1 MAADP
6 LFADAVDEAIGGD
19 PLADSPEAR
28 PERPIAPG
36 DFPSFYVRHR
46 SALDLHARRFLDDP
60 HEVEDVVQ
68 ETFLK
73 LFLAVPEIETELQA
87 LAFSRRVMTNLCI
100 DRYRA
105 RKRRPA
111 VINLDQG
118 TAEEVLAED
127 EPADP
132 VIQAEDAA
140 VVRQALGLLTPLHR
154 AALVKREVEEKPL
167 PVIAEELGIPEDSV
181 KHLLF
186 RARRAL
192 RRLLV
197 GTTVDPDV
205 PLESMTLREALA
217 AAPRRVLTATGA
229 LLVILLVVATGAVVR
244 GTASTPAVSNAGG
257 PVLGG
262 GSLPTGTPAPGHRSR
277 KKGHTAAGSKH
288 HAASHRS
295 TTGSA
300 SQPPASTA
308 PVVHHHGTGTPGQHH
323 APPQP
328 PKTGS
333 GGHRPKPPT
342 HPNGPP
348 SGPIAK
354 VTGIT
359 TTANPTVTPTGAA
372 TQNSTGT
379 AITAASQ
386 LVATTTQGT
395 LVLNQSVTQ
404 SAVASESDVSVVPLV
419 SNGSNAVLLSASSSS
434 SFVKT
439 DAGVVV
445 TADVQTQPP
454 AVANGINLPITELN
468 VTLDYTPDLANL
480 VSETVMVSSDPTASA
495 TATLGRSATPS
506 AQTLP
511 NPDVLVD
518 SRRSAN

>member
-19 PLADSPEAR
+19 PLADSPDAR
-28 PERPIAPG
+28 PERPITPG
-36 DFPSFYVRHR
+36 DFPAFYVRHR
-46 SALDLHARRFLDDP
+46 SALDLHARRFLDDA
-60 HEVEDVVQ
+60 HEIEDVVQ

-118 TAEEVLAED
+118 TVEETLADD

-167 PVIAEELGIPEDSV
+167 QVIAAELGVPEESV

-197 GTTVDPDV
+197 GTAVDPDV

-229 LLVILLVVATGAVVR
+229 LLVILLVIATGAIVR
-244 GTASTPAVSNAGG
+244 GSASTPAVSNAGA

-262 GSLPTGTPAPGHRSR
+262 GSLPPLPTGNPAPGHRSG
-277 KKGHTAAGSKH
+277 KKGHAAAGSKH
-288 HAASHRS
+288 RAATHSP
-295 TTGSA
+295 TTDSA
-300 SQPPASTA
+300 SQPPASTG
-308 PVVHHHGTGTPGQHH
+308 PTVHHQGGTPAQHQP
-323 APPQP
+323 PPQP
-328 PKTGS
+328 PKPGS
-333 GGHRPKPPT
+333 GGHQPSGPNRHPKPPPT
-342 HPNGPP
+342 
-348 SGPIAK
+348 GPIAK
-354 VTGIT
+354 VSGDIKTTG
-359 TTANPTVTPTGAA
+359 TPTLAA
-372 TQNSTGT
+372 QSPTLNSNQT
-379 AITAASQ
+379 ARTAASQ

-395 LVLNQSVTQ
+395 LVLQQSVTQ
-404 SAVASESDVSVVPLV
+404 SAVASESGVSVVPVV
-419 SNGSNAVLLSASSSS
+419 SNGSNAVVLPASSSS

-439 DAGVVV
+439 DTGVVV

-454 AVANGINLPITELN
+454 AASSGIDLPITELS
-468 VTLDYTPDLANL
+468 VTLIYTPDLASL
-480 VSETVMVSSDPTASA
+480 VSETVVVSSDPTAPA
-495 TATLGRSATPS
+495 AATPGS
-506 AQTLP
+506 SSTPVA
-511 NPDVLVD
+511 
-518 SRRSAN
+518 